1 MTEEVSL
8 REMYSELRRLEATVT
23 HFQNQVLRQQIAIEQ
38 FSNLILVRSEQA
50 QPAQPSVLVGLDE
63 SVEDDVDQEPIPEI
77 GYNPAFSVVS
87 FVLEAA
93 EELGDRVVDWQIL
106 KLRATEL
113 HPEHSLKIK
122 RGIYNAL
129 NSLCKKGEMKRV
141 PGGFKLSRF
150 VSLPATATAA

>member
-1 MTEEVSL
+1 
-8 REMYSELRRLEATVT
+8 MYSELRRLEATVT

-38 FSNLILVRSEQA
+38 FANLVLVRSEQA

-77 GYNPAFSVVS
+77 GYNPASSVTS

-93 EELGDRVVDWQIL
+93 EAIGDQVADWQLL
-106 KLRATEL
+106 KRRATEL
-113 HPEHSLKIK
+113 HPEHRVKIK

-129 NSLCKKGEMKRV
+129 YSLCRKGKMKRV
-141 PGGFKLSRF
+141 PGGFKLARF